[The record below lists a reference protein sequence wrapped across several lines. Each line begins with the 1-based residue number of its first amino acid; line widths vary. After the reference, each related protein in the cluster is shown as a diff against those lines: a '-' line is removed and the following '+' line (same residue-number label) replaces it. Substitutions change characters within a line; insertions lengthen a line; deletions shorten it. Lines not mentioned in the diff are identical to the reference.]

1 MSMFSRLA
9 EEKIEEAIR
18 NGELDDL
25 PLAGKKLSID
35 DLSHIPE
42 DMRMSYRIMK
52 NAGYVPAEIT
62 LRKECV
68 QLHDLLSAAR
78 HESDQ
83 EEIRRQL
90 SEKQLRLQLL
100 LESRGIINS
109 SVFTQYETK
118 VREQL
123 TPEE

>member
-9 EEKIEEAIR
+9 EQKIEEAIR

-52 NAGYVPAEIT
+52 NAGYVPEEVT

-68 QLHDLLSAAR
+68 QLHDLLSAASNVGK
-78 HESDQ
+78 H
-83 EEIRRQL
+83 EEIRRKL
-90 SEKQLRLQLL
+90 SEKQLRLQML
-100 LESRGIINS
+100 LEQRGLSGS
-109 SVFTQYETK
+109 SAFTQYETK
-118 VREQL
+118 VRERL
-123 TPEE
+123 APEE